1 MLQRE
6 MDHFISLDSIN
17 LTKRTEFLKDLKI
30 RRMMRKNRRRKRK
43 RKLPLSRRLLLP
55 LLQQK

>member
-1 MLQRE
+1 MLLRE

-43 RKLPLSRRLLLP
+43 LPLSRRLLLP